1 MLVRDR
7 MTRNP
12 VTIEPDDFL
21 GQALL
26 RMQTGRFRRLPVI
39 AHGKLV
45 GVITERDLRAHQ
57 GYLERTKVN
66 GIMIEN
72 PRIIGS
78 ESTLEEA
85 ARIMLE
91 RQIGG
96 LPVVDHGALVGI
108 ITATDVL
115 GAFLEVMGASRDGS
129 TRIDFVLEG
138 EEHGLTA
145 ASRIVARDG
154 GEILGVG
161 TYRHKLGEN
170 PVCYLRLMAGN
181 VDKIA
186 NALRAGGFDVLG
198 VHRIGGH
205 PAE

>member
-7 MTRNP
+7 MTKNP

-21 GQALL
+21 SQALQ

-39 AHGKLV
+39 ANGKLV
-45 GVITERDLRAHQ
+45 GIITERDLRAHQ
-57 GYLERTKVN
+57 GYLERTRVN
-66 GIMIEN
+66 GIMTED
-72 PRIIGS
+72 PRTIGS

-85 ARIMLE
+85 AQIMLQ

-96 LPVVDHGALVGI
+96 LPVIADGRLLGI

-115 GAFLEVMGASRDGS
+115 GAFLEVMGASRGGS

-138 EEHGLTA
+138 EEHGLTQ

-161 TYRHKLGEN
+161 TYRHNLGDN

-198 VHRIGGH
+198 VHRIGGN
-205 PAE
+205 PE

>member
-7 MTRNP
+7 MTKTP

-21 GQALL
+21 NVALQ
-26 RMQTGRFRRLPVI
+26 RMKTGGFHRLPVI
-39 AHGKLV
+39 ANGKLV
-45 GVITERDLRAHQ
+45 GIVTERDLRAHR
-57 GYLERTKVN
+57 GYLEHTKVN
-66 GIMIEN
+66 GIMTEN
-72 PRIIGS
+72 PLTIDGA
-78 ESTLEEA
+78 STLEEA
-85 ARIMLE
+85 AQIMLQ

-96 LPVVDHGALVGI
+96 LPVINDGKLLGI

-115 GAFLEVMGASRDGS
+115 RAFLEVMGASRGGS

-138 EEHGLTA
+138 EEHGLTE

-161 TYRHKLGEN
+161 TYRYKLGDN
-170 PVCYLRLMAGN
+170 PICYLRLVAGN
-181 VDKIA
+181 ADKIA
-186 NALRAGGFDVLG
+186 NALRTGGFDVLG

-205 PAE
+205 AA

>member
-7 MTRNP
+7 MTKTP

-21 GQALL
+21 NVALQ
-26 RMQTGRFRRLPVI
+26 RMKTGGFHRLPVI
-39 AHGKLV
+39 ANGKLV
-45 GVITERDLRAHQ
+45 GIVTERDLRAHR
-57 GYLERTKVN
+57 GYLEHTKVN
-66 GIMIEN
+66 GIMTEN
-72 PRIIGS
+72 PLTIDGA
-78 ESTLEEA
+78 STLEEA
-85 ARIMLE
+85 AQIMLQ

-96 LPVVDHGALVGI
+96 LPVIEDGKLLGI

-115 GAFLEVMGASRDGS
+115 RAFLEVMGASRGGS

-138 EEHGLTA
+138 EEHGLTE

-161 TYRHKLGEN
+161 TYRHKLGDN
-170 PVCYLRLMAGN
+170 PICYLRLMAGN
-181 VDKIA
+181 ADKIA
-186 NALRAGGFDVLG
+186 NALRTGGFDVLG

-205 PAE
+205 AA

>member
-7 MTRNP
+7 MTKEP

-21 GQALL
+21 SQAMR
-26 RMQTGRFRRLPVI
+26 RMQSGGFHRLPVVSN
-39 AHGKLV
+39 GRLV
-45 GVITERDLRAHQ
+45 GIVSEGDLRAHQ
-57 GYLERTKVN
+57 GYLERTRVN
-66 GIMIEN
+66 GIMTEN
-72 PRIIGS
+72 PRAIGT

-85 ARIMLE
+85 AQIMLE

-96 LPVVDHGALVGI
+96 LPVLDHGTLVGI

-115 GAFLEVMGASRDGS
+115 RAFLEVMGASHGGS

-138 EEHGLTA
+138 EEHGLTE

-161 TYRHKLGEN
+161 TYRDKLGDN
-170 PVCYLRLMAGN
+170 PICYLRLMARN
-181 VDKIA
+181 PDKIA
-186 NALRAGGFDVLG
+186 DALRMSGFDVLG
-198 VHRIGGH
+198 VHRIGGN
-205 PAE
+205 PE

>member
-7 MTRNP
+7 MTKTP

-21 GQALL
+21 NTALK
-26 RMQTGRFRRLPVI
+26 RMKTGGFHRLPVI
-39 AHGKLV
+39 ANGKLV
-45 GVITERDLRAHQ
+45 GIVTERDLRAHR
-57 GYLERTKVN
+57 GYLEHTKVN
-66 GIMIEN
+66 GIMTEN
-72 PRIIGS
+72 PLTIDGA
-78 ESTLEEA
+78 STLEEA
-85 ARIMLE
+85 AQIMLQ

-96 LPVVDHGALVGI
+96 LPVIEDGKLLGI

-115 GAFLEVMGASRDGS
+115 RAFLEVMGASRGGS

-138 EEHGLTA
+138 EEHGLTE

-161 TYRHKLGEN
+161 TYRHKLGDN
-170 PVCYLRLMAGN
+170 PICYLRLIAGN
-181 VDKIA
+181 ADKIA
-186 NALRAGGFDVLG
+186 NALRTGGFDVLG

-205 PAE
+205 AA

>member
-7 MTRNP
+7 MTKTP

-21 GQALL
+21 NVALQ
-26 RMQTGRFRRLPVI
+26 RMKTGGFHRLPVI
-39 AHGKLV
+39 ANGKLV
-45 GVITERDLRAHQ
+45 GIVTERDLRAHR
-57 GYLERTKVN
+57 GYLEHTKVN
-66 GIMIEN
+66 GIMTEN
-72 PRIIGS
+72 PLTIDGA
-78 ESTLEEA
+78 STLEEA
-85 ARIMLE
+85 AQIMLQ

-96 LPVVDHGALVGI
+96 LPVIEDGKLLGI

-115 GAFLEVMGASRDGS
+115 RAFLEVMGASRGGS

-138 EEHGLTA
+138 EEHGLTE

-161 TYRHKLGEN
+161 TYRHKLGDN
-170 PVCYLRLMAGN
+170 PICYLRLMVGN
-181 VDKIA
+181 ADKIA
-186 NALRAGGFDVLG
+186 TALRTGGFDVLG

-205 PAE
+205 AA

>member
-7 MTRNP
+7 MTKTP

-21 GQALL
+21 NVALQ
-26 RMQTGRFRRLPVI
+26 RMKTGGFHRLPVI
-39 AHGKLV
+39 ANGKLV
-45 GVITERDLRAHQ
+45 GIVTERDLRAHR
-57 GYLERTKVN
+57 GYLEHTKVN
-66 GIMIEN
+66 GIMTEN
-72 PRIIGS
+72 PLTIDGA
-78 ESTLEEA
+78 STLEEA
-85 ARIMLE
+85 AQIMLQ

-96 LPVVDHGALVGI
+96 LPVIEDGKLLGI

-115 GAFLEVMGASRDGS
+115 RAFLEVMGASRGGS

-138 EEHGLTA
+138 EEHGLTE

-161 TYRHKLGEN
+161 TYRHKLGDN
-170 PVCYLRLMAGN
+170 PICYLRLMVGN
-181 VDKIA
+181 ADKIA
-186 NALRAGGFDVLG
+186 NALRTGGFDVLG

-205 PAE
+205 AA

>member
-7 MTRNP
+7 MTKTP

-21 GQALL
+21 NVALQ
-26 RMQTGRFRRLPVI
+26 RMKTGGFHRLPVI
-39 AHGKLV
+39 ANGKLV
-45 GVITERDLRAHQ
+45 GIVTERDLRAHR
-57 GYLERTKVN
+57 GYLEHTKVN
-66 GIMIEN
+66 GIMTEN
-72 PRIIGS
+72 PLTIDGA
-78 ESTLEEA
+78 STLEEA
-85 ARIMLE
+85 AQIMLQ

-96 LPVVDHGALVGI
+96 LPVIEDGKLLGI

-115 GAFLEVMGASRDGS
+115 RAFLEVMGASRGGS

-138 EEHGLTA
+138 EEHGLTE

-161 TYRHKLGEN
+161 TYRYKLGDN
-170 PVCYLRLMAGN
+170 PICYLRLVAGN
-181 VDKIA
+181 ADKIA
-186 NALRAGGFDVLG
+186 NALRTGGFDVLG

-205 PAE
+205 AA